1 MSILRATILDYTPQ
15 SHSGRLITDS
25 GIEYRFSGY
34 SWTESTPPKAGDLVQ
49 IIISN
54 NGIVESIDYLNEY
67 SNVPPKLPQN
77 YNFIDPT
84 LNNMNSGVGND
95 SNSSYPNLV
104 VNSLDTLYLKESNYS
119 FFDWI
124 LKSFKNYANFSGRAR
139 RKEYWYFYL
148 AASLFTL
155 ICRLIIYIVT
165 ISPPSYDTASAIL
178 SGIAILN
185 LILIIPMFAVGARR
199 LHDVGRSGWWQ
210 LLELVPV
217 IGWLTLL
224 YFFCRNTSYQNN
236 EWGPPAKPM
245 Y

>member
-210 LLELVPV
+210 LIIFIPFV
-217 IGWLTLL
+217 GWLVLL
-224 YFFCRNTSYQNN
+224 YFMFSNTSPQSNK
-236 EWGPPAKPM
+236 WGPPAKPM

>member
-15 SHSGRLITDS
+15 SHSGRLIIDS

-49 IIISN
+49 ITISN
-54 NGIVESIDYLNEY
+54 NGVVESIHYLNEY

-77 YNFIDPT
+77 SNFINST
-84 LNNMNSGVGND
+84 LNNINSGVGND
-95 SNSSYPNLV
+95 SNSPYSNLE
-104 VNSLDTLYLKESNYS
+104 VNSLDALYLKESNYS

-148 AASLFTL
+148 ASSLFTL

-178 SGIAILN
+178 NGILILN
-185 LILIIPMFAVGARR
+185 LILVIPTWAVGARR
-199 LHDVGRSGWWQ
+199 LHDIGRSGWWQ
-210 LLELVPV
+210 LVVLIPI
-217 IGWLTLL
+217 IGWLTIL
-224 YFFCRNTSYQNN
+224 YFFCSNTSSQNN